1 MLLGQV
7 FHIGIYTYNTNK
19 FLQSSALNYGMV
31 LIEILVLLLAFQQ
44 VYNLLKQMTI
54 YNKNEN
60 IVHLNIK
67 KTKHYELLS
76 LNSTINL
83 CGK

>member
-1 MLLGQV
+1 
-7 FHIGIYTYNTNK
+7 
-19 FLQSSALNYGMV
+19 MV
-31 LIEILVLLLAFQQ
+31 LIEILVLLLAYQQ

-54 YNKNEN
+54 YKKNEN

-67 KTKHYELLS
+67 NPKNYELLS
-76 LNSTINL
+76 LKSTINL

>member
-1 MLLGQV
+1 
-7 FHIGIYTYNTNK
+7 
-19 FLQSSALNYGMV
+19 MV

-67 KTKHYELLS
+67 KTHYELLS
-76 LNSTINL
+76 LNLTINL
-83 CGK
+83 CGN

>member
-19 FLQSSALNYGMV
+19 FLQSSALNYDMV

-67 KTKHYELLS
+67 KPTMSCFL
-76 LNSTINL
+76 
-83 CGK
+83 

>member
-7 FHIGIYTYNTNK
+7 FHIGIYTNNTNK

-44 VYNLLKQMTI
+44 VYNLMKQMTI

-60 IVHLNIK
+60 IVHLKI
-67 KTKHYELLS
+67 
-76 LNSTINL
+76 
-83 CGK
+83 